1 MDETTPPEPRPRA
14 TGPEPEPQAP
24 GAAGAVPPLG
34 ADSALRA
41 IRDVAAGADPA
52 AEAFA
57 LSNDYTDRHLERL
70 RAWWGRRRG
79 RGDSDVS

>member
-14 TGPEPEPQAP
+14 TEPDPEPQAP
-24 GAAGAVPPLG
+24 RAVPPLG

-52 AEAFA
+52 AEALA

-70 RAWWGRRRG
+70 RAWWSRRRG
-79 RGDSDVS
+79 RGDLDAS